1 MNSEEKIL
9 VMDREPAPRRLYRS
23 RTNSVIA
30 GVCGGLGEFLGVDP
44 TLIRLL
50 WLTSAFLGGTGVL
63 AYLVLAWV
71 IPEETPEH
79 AQAKRVGDRW
89 GAGWSRGL
97 SGANMGFLVGL
108 ALIFLGGVLLL
119 DTLGLIP
126 GFVYRAWR
134 LFWQLFWPLALIA
147 LGIVLVLGLS
157 GQTWRQRSWLGSGRP
172 LRRSRDRVVGGV
184 CGGLAEY
191 LGIDPTLVRVLWVF
205 GTLLSLGVIG
215 VLAYLVL
222 MLVMPEP
229 DGSLTH
235 L

>member
-1 MNSEEKIL
+1 MNSEERIL

-30 GVCGGLGEFLGVDP
+30 GVCGGLGEFLGMDP

-50 WLTSAFLGGTGVL
+50 WLISAFLGGTGAL
-63 AYLVLAWV
+63 AYFVLAWV
-71 IPEETPEH
+71 IPEETLEH
-79 AQAKRVGDRW
+79 AQAKQARAGW
-89 GAGWSRGL
+89 GAGWPRGL

-108 ALIFLGGVLLL
+108 ALILLGGVLLL
-119 DTLGLIP
+119 DNLGLIP
-126 GFVYRAWR
+126 GFVYRTWR
-134 LFWQLFWPLALIA
+134 LFWQLLWPLALIA
-147 LGIVLVLGLS
+147 LGVVLVLGLS
-157 GQTWRQRSWLGSGRP
+157 GQAWRQRSGLGGGRP
-172 LRRSRDRVVGGV
+172 LRRSRDRMVAGV

-215 VLAYLVL
+215 LLAYLAL

>member
-1 MNSEEKIL
+1 MNSGERVFIIEH
-9 VMDREPAPRRLYRS
+9 EPEPRRLYRS

-30 GVCGGLGEFLGVDP
+30 GVCGGLGEFLGIDP

-50 WLTSAFLGGTGVL
+50 WLLSAFLGGTGVL
-63 AYLVLAWV
+63 AYLVLALV

-79 AQAKRVGDRW
+79 AQIKQVTPGW
-89 GAGWSRGL
+89 GAGWQRSL
-97 SGANMGFLVGL
+97 SSGHVGFLVGL
-108 ALIFLGGVLLL
+108 ALILLGGVLLL

-126 GFVYRAWR
+126 GFVYRMWR
-134 LFWQLFWPLALIA
+134 LFWQLFWPLVLITLGVVMI
-147 LGIVLVLGLS
+147 LGIS
-157 GQTWRQRSWLGSGRP
+157 DRAWRRRLRLGSGRS
-172 LRRSRDRVVGGV
+172 LRRSRDRVVAGV

-191 LGIDPTLVRVLWVF
+191 LGVDPTLVRVFWVF

-215 VLAYLVL
+215 VLAYLAL

-229 DGSLTH
+229 DGSITH